1 MPFCFSTF
9 VVYLLNHLG
18 MTTIKP
24 LHTFHIPV
32 MGLAYTIDSPIRVA
46 KYGISS
52 VISIMDDELIEKMN
66 AFYSK
71 KFNLPY
77 QEITQKTH
85 DYRAERITSYLNL
98 VDKIVKEKFENFKIE
113 LSESKL
119 ALENYMAMLP
129 NKSEIKLG
137 LQNLL
142 EDGFAFKE
150 NIKNYLENNL
160 YPGDIDVNIMTK
172 LDKDN
177 FIKEEQLPI
186 AFNDAHAALRGFAN
200 STLESSVVLSA
211 GMNPRLYSYF
221 ENFTAFFP
229 DLNNNLKKKITLK
242 VSDFRSAMI
251 QGNFLAK
258 KGLWV
263 SEYRIES
270 GLNCGGHAFATEGY
284 LLGPILE
291 EFKQKKDQL
300 IQSAHDLMVKA
311 LGQKEMHIPEQP
323 LDLKITVQGGV
334 GTAEEHDFLL
344 DHYKVDAV
352 GWGSPF
358 LLVPEA
364 TSVDKHTRALLA
376 GAKEED
382 LYLSHISPLGIPF
395 NTLRGTTNEKLK
407 LKRIEESKAGS
418 SCPKRFVALS
428 KEYDVKGIC
437 TSSKKYQDL
446 KLEELL
452 QQKDILSADVY
463 NKKKNSITEKA
474 CLCVG
479 LANASYLENDIK
491 IKGQAQG
498 VIVCPG
504 PNMAYFDQEVSLSKM
519 VQHIYGNASLVTV
532 TDRPNLFVKELKMY
546 LDYLKNEIA
555 AVSDEITV
563 AQIKKWHSF
572 QKNLMEGI
580 AYYEDLFS
588 TTPFFESTKKEILN
602 QFNSYK
608 MELIEI
614 QIPELVLV

>member
-1 MPFCFSTF
+1 MAT
-9 VVYLLNHLG
+9 L
-18 MTTIKP
+18 KP
-24 LHTFHIPV
+24 IHTFHIPV

-66 AFYSK
+66 AFYSE
-71 KFNLPY
+71 KFNMPY
-77 QEITQKTH
+77 QEITKKIH

-98 VDKIVKEKFENFKIE
+98 VDKIVKNKFENFKAE
-113 LSESKL
+113 LSESKV
-119 ALENYMAMLP
+119 AVQNYMETLP
-129 NKSEIKLG
+129 NKSDIKAG

-150 NIKNYLENNL
+150 NIKNYLEKNL

-177 FIKEEQLPI
+177 FINDEQLPI
-186 AFNDAHAALRGFAN
+186 SFNDAHAALRGFAN

-221 ENFTAFFP
+221 ENFSAFFP
-229 DLNNNLKKKITLK
+229 DINNKLKKKITLK

-270 GLNCGGHAFATEGY
+270 GLNCGGHAFATEGF

-291 EFKQKKDQL
+291 EFKQKKEQL
-300 IQSAHDLMVKA
+300 IQSAHELMVKA
-311 LGQKEMHIPEQP
+311 LGQKEMHIPQQP
-323 LDLKITVQGGV
+323 LDLKITVQGGI
-334 GTAEEHDFLL
+334 GTAEEHDFLI
-344 DHYKVDAV
+344 DYYNVDSV

-364 TSVDKHTRALLA
+364 TSVDKHTRSLLA
-376 GAKEED
+376 AAKEAD

-395 NTLRGTTNEKLK
+395 NTLRGTTNEVLK
-407 LKRIEESKAGS
+407 QKRINDNKAGS
-418 SCPKRFVALS
+418 SCPKRFLALS
-428 KEYDVKGIC
+428 KEFDGKGIC

-446 KLEELL
+446 KLDELQL
-452 QQKDILSADVY
+452 QVASLSAEAIE
-463 NKKKNSITEKA
+463 KKKNSITEKA

-479 LANASYLENDIK
+479 LANASFLENDIK

-498 VIVCPG
+498 VIICPG
-504 PNMAYFDQEVSLSKM
+504 PNMAYFDHEVSLATM
-519 VQHIYGNASLVTV
+519 VKHIYGNTFILGGGN
-532 TDRPNLFVKELKMY
+532 RPNLFVKELKMY
-546 LDYLKNEIA
+546 IDYLKNEINS
-555 AVSDEITV
+555 VSDEIT
-563 AQIKKWHSF
+563 AGQIKKWNAF
-572 QKNLMEGI
+572 KNNLVIGI
-580 AYYEDLFS
+580 GYYKDLFS
-588 TTPFFESTKKEILN
+588 NNVFFKTTKNEILN
-602 QFNSYK
+602 QFKFY
-608 MELIEI
+608 ELELNKIEI
-614 QIPELVLV
+614 PKLQLA